1 FAPPLSYFLPDVAA
15 VKGCLLS
22 YLGFAQIIFQSFLK
36 LLYKFTSCHK
46 DLLILQRSD
55 HRRTASAMPP
65 YPRSSPAH
73 PPAHGALPYQE
84 PHPNDSIWPN
94 LRLPASQPPV
104 RSPSSRFPSPASS
117 LPDIRRLHL
126 KDRTAPMRPHLHPGR
141 RSLYPQGILYI

>member
-1 FAPPLSYFLPDVAA
+1 MPVSLPLQIPVLIPGSLAALFCLVLIPAALILELHPADDIPGDGPWVSKLTRYLFFAPPLSYFLPDVAA

-73 PPAHGALPYQE
+73 PPARGALP
-84 PHPNDSIWPN
+84 
-94 LRLPASQPPV
+94 
-104 RSPSSRFPSPASS
+104 
-117 LPDIRRLHL
+117 
-126 KDRTAPMRPHLHPGR
+126 
-141 RSLYPQGILYI
+141 